1 MPDVESM
8 YHVYIRKHDVA
19 EFVKLANQLHCAI
32 ELAHTNTNSP
42 IVVSG
47 KSLMGMLEICLR
59 GMLLLR
65 FPNGY
70 TEEDRPV
77 VEQILGKWAII
88 SIKGEEQVV
97 DNREGDCD

>member
-1 MPDVESM
+1 MLNETPM

-19 EFVKLANQLHCAI
+19 DFVNLANQLSCVV
-32 ELAHTNTNSP
+32 EVAHTNTNAP

-47 KSLMGMLEICLR
+47 KSLMGMLNICLR

-70 TEEDRPV
+70 TEEDQKV
-77 VEQILGKWAII
+77 IDKILSRWAII
-88 SIKGEEQVV
+88 TIKGEEQVIP
-97 DNREGDCD
+97 EGDC